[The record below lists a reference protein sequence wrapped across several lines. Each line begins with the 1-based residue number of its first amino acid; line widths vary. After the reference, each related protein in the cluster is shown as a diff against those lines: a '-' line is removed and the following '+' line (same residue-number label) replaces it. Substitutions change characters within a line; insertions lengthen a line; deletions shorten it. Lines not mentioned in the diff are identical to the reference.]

1 MVAQKME
8 VTNPLSF
15 VLNIY
20 PYFSRSILASN
31 SRLMS
36 YYAPYPKIFTA
47 PAINTILLL

>member
-1 MVAQKME
+1 MVAQKVK

-36 YYAPYPKIFTA
+36 YYAPYPKNFTA
-47 PAINTILLL
+47 PAIDIIFLL